1 MIHYLKKSKNSNN
14 FKSNKNLD
22 SYLHVSEKL
31 KSNKKPKSFFITFNE
46 SSLDNKTYKVNKNNI
61 YFFDIKNKNNN
72 DNDFEIKKNLN
83 IKFKDIIVPLKRKN
97 KKMNFSY
104 EKVFHYN
111 IMKEE
116 FEKEDNP
123 EKMIAKIKKL
133 KRKKKLLDINKKPS
147 NFTNAKKANYLEL
160 YLKNQCLNNNKNN
173 YDYDDENL

>member
-1 MIHYLKKSKNSNN
+1 M
-14 FKSNKNLD
+14 D

-133 KRKKKLLDINKKPS
+133 KRKKKLLDIKMINKNKDTKFLDKFVNKKPS